1 MSSNLKERAIDA
13 LSYNARRVVYAST
26 YVASRMRSAAPALT
40 NPEKPENPDYFT
52 GKRAAYL
59 KHMFSITARNALTGE
74 LLARFAPSMEHV
86 WDIGCAR
93 GLLATALAP
102 HGCKWYRGNDINPV
116 AVETAAKT
124 YEVERARYPEHC
136 EFEVGSMGTC
146 EPSRT
151 EADVIVFNE
160 VIYYLPTIQ
169 DAAREIE
176 RVTKWLG
183 PNGVVC
189 ISLKDDPKS
198 HAVLRNIPKSL
209 KHITSVIF
217 QEYDDKPRFRIRI
230 NRARPAYLIGLYG
243 KA

>member
-1 MSSNLKERAIDA
+1 MATSLKTRAIDA
-13 LSYNARRVVYAST
+13 LSYNARRVVYASS
-26 YVASRMRSAAPALT
+26 YLASRMRSAAPALT
-40 NPEKPENPDYFT
+40 NPEKPENADYFT

-93 GLLATALAP
+93 GLLATALTA
-102 HGCKWYRGNDINPV
+102 HGTKWYRGNDINPV
-116 AVETAAKT
+116 AIETAAKS
-124 YEVERARYPEHC
+124 YEAERARYPAHC

-146 EPSRT
+146 EPKRESV
-151 EADVIVFNE
+151 EVIVFNE
-160 VIYYLPTIQ
+160 VIYYLPTIK
-169 DAAREIE
+169 DAASEIT
-176 RVTKWLG
+176 RAMKWLG
-183 PNGVVC
+183 PSGVVC

-230 NRARPAYLIGLYG
+230 NRARPAYLVGVYG
-243 KA
+243 RA

>member
-1 MSSNLKERAIDA
+1 MTSFKEKTVAV
-13 LSYNARRVVYAST
+13 LSYNARRAVYASS
-26 YVASRMRSAAPALT
+26 YVASRIRSAAPALT

-74 LLARFAPSMEHV
+74 LLARFAPSMETV

-93 GLLATALAP
+93 GLLATALTQ
-102 HGCKWYRGNDINPV
+102 HGCTWYRGNDINPV
-116 AVETAAKT
+116 AIDTAAKT
-124 YEVERARYPEHC
+124 YEAERNRYPAHC
-136 EFEVGSMGTC
+136 EFEVGSMGSC
-146 EPSRT
+146 EPKR
-151 EADVIVFNE
+151 ENVDVIVFNE

-169 DAAREIE
+169 EAAEEIN
-176 RVTKWLG
+176 RATKWLA
-183 PNGVVC
+183 PKGVVC

-209 KHITSVIF
+209 KHVTSVIF

-230 NRARPAYLIGLYG
+230 NRARPAYLIGVYQRSE
-243 KA
+243 